1 MKRFLAYSAI
11 SRSIPKLRTYRIAPP
26 LCLFVVALV
35 GVFGCINRT
44 DAQKL
49 AESGLATASTLAS
62 YYDALGQ
69 KVDDLVEM
77 EAFNNVLRGLTPA
90 DTRSYQEEMQHTK
103 EALQRRSRLARQLA
117 ASYQSLKDLSS
128 YDASGEVSNSFGK
141 LSQALAGIPPLTSL
155 SKTASAGPAVDPS
168 QLLSKGLSFLASWKQ
183 SRDIDQAVRGMTE
196 TLEGLDAL
204 FLNELPACQSVA
216 EEHVEK
222 TSVLAS
228 ELIKKN
234 QVIVWP
240 LLEQDLESIGLKLAH
255 PDQPPNDQAV
265 AAALAAVV
273 QARASRL
280 QTLANSAGQSLLD
293 SLNRQLSSQRQFQA
307 KQGISV
313 SDIQAAIEKANAYLD
328 EMAKQRQSAKH

>member
-141 LSQALAGIPPLTSL
+141 LGQALTGIPPLTSL
-155 SKTASAGPAVDPS
+155 SKTAPAGPAVDPS
-168 QLLSKGLSFLASWKQ
+168 QLLSRGLSFLASWKQ
-183 SRDIDQAVRGMTE
+183 SRDIEQAVRGMTV